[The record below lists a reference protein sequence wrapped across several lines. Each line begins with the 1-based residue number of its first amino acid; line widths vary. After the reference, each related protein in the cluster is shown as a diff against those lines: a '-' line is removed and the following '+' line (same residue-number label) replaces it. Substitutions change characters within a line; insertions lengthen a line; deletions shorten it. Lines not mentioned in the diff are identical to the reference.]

1 MSVGTLG
8 TASINS
14 TKTIV
19 RTVTEDE
26 TNQRLEY
33 QIMRE
38 NGLMH
43 RVEFF
48 HLVQVAPEPDKLDSG
63 LSGVA
68 THVTKGTDLAYPSL
82 RKDCR

>member
-8 TASINS
+8 TDSINS

-19 RTVTEDE
+19 GTVTEDE

-33 QIMRE
+33 QIMGE
-38 NGLMH
+38 NGLML

-48 HLVQVAPEPDKLDSG
+48 HLVQVTPEPDKPDSG

-68 THVTKGTDLAYPSL
+68 THVTKCTDLAYPSL